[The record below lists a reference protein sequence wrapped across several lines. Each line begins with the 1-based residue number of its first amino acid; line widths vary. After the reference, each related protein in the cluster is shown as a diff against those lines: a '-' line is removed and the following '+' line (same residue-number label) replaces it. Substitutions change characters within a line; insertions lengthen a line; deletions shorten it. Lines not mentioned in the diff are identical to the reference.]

1 MPEKKKA
8 VVIAPRALYFCTPS
22 WDGEPDDEGWYG
34 QIVTLLEDCGDGWY
48 KIDAPYR
55 YETYAN
61 ARDLYIDEDGS
72 ELARYEKGDIRTVW
86 SFSADVLAEPKYV
99 STTLLTLLRGAAVEV
114 IEDCPEPFGCAK
126 IRLVGGKEG
135 YVKKANLG
143 RHNRERVLGEEL
155 FRCAVVEAAKL
166 YMDTQYR
173 WGGKSPLGIDCSGLV
188 GAAYLLNGVSLY
200 RNARIVE
207 GYPAH
212 EIDFGEMKKGDLIYF
227 KGHVAMYLGEGLYI
241 HSTGRAGDDGVVINS
256 LCEGHPAYRD
266 DLAHGILA
274 IGSIF

>member
-1 MPEKKKA
+1 MLKRAIVNVPL
-8 VVIAPRALYFCTPS
+8 ALYSCTPS

-135 YVKKANLG
+135 YMKKANLG
-143 RHNRERVLGEEL
+143 RHNRERVLDEEL
-155 FRCAVVEAAKL
+155 FRCSVVEAAKL
-166 YMDTQYR
+166 YLGTQHR
-173 WGGKSPLGIDCSGLV
+173 WGGKSPLGIDSSGLV

-207 GYPAH
+207 GYPVHA
-212 EIDFGEMKKGDLIYF
+212 IDPGKMKKGDPIYF
-227 KGHVAMYLGEGLYI
+227 RGHVAMYLGEGLFI
-241 HSTGRAGDDGVVINS
+241 HATSRAGDDGVMINS

-266 DLAHGILA
+266 GLAHGILA